1 MGRILF
7 LNRREVFCLQHF
19 YTVRHNETVNDIA
32 QRWKVPVASI
42 IASNN
47 LQATHTI
54 SVGEQL
60 SIPPGVNEY
69 HVQSGD
75 SVYRIA
81 QLYGLPISV
90 IVEANKL
97 TPPYLLHVNQVLK
110 IPPGVPYY
118 VVQKGDSLYEIAQ
131 RYNVLT
137 DNRSNTD
144 AIQKL
149 NNLTNDSISPGMKL
163 KIPFI
168 PPGGSG
174 FIAYT
179 GNHEG
184 QFDLWT
190 YDLRNGETKQLTNG
204 LGDSFSIPMWSPDS
218 SRIAFVGKDRVVYV
232 IYVTSGSIGAIDQLT
247 EGGDFSL
254 DWSPDSVHLAYAARG
269 IIQVYNTTLHVGTI
283 VEQPG
288 ASNVNWFP
296 NGEELLFQ
304 ALDAS
309 GVSQLYR
316 CQLIG
321 TAKEQ
326 ITHNE
331 DGLLQNVLLSPDG
344 SFVLYTTPGA
354 SISII
359 NTIEL
364 ASGKVYEV
372 KGGPQSK
379 NYYPKWS
386 PDSLKIAYSAT
397 DFANNS
403 YFSQI
408 RTVNRKGDNDH
419 IWAISNCFSTPVT
432 WSPDG
437 FKLAYLSGC
446 SSAEFAKELWMIDLK
461 HPAPIQLLEGF
472 TITSLEWSPEPILDL
487 NEKDYTNEAF
497 DVNFQYPA
505 GWKGR
510 MQFNSS
516 LVNDE
521 RYVGDDGF
529 FQISAIF
536 GSEDIND
543 ICHDEAFQEL
553 RPYGTTP
560 EIKPSE
566 NQYIEAC
573 TILPSSD
580 QPAEM
585 NGQAA
590 YIIKYPDPIE
600 LDGNTYNY
608 FILWADKNHID
619 RISSTLLFLP

>member
-1 MGRILF
+1 M
-7 LNRREVFCLQHF
+7 QYF
-19 YTVRHNETVNDIA
+19 YTVRHNETLKDIA
-32 QRWKVPVASI
+32 KRWHVPVASI

-47 LQATHTI
+47 LQAPYTI

-60 SIPPGVNEY
+60 SIPSGVNLY

-81 QLYGLPISV
+81 QLFGLPITV

-97 TPPYLLHVNQVLK
+97 TSPYLLHVNQVLK
-110 IPPGVPYY
+110 IPPGVSYY
-118 VVQKGDSLYEIAQ
+118 VVQKGDSLYKIAQ
-131 RYNVLT
+131 RYNVVT
-137 DNRSNTD
+137 ENRINTG

-149 NNLTNDSISPGMKL
+149 NNLPQDTIGPGMKL
-163 KIPFI
+163 KIPYGS
-168 PPGGSG
+168 PGGSG
-174 FIAYT
+174 FIAYNSNR
-179 GNHEG
+179 GG
-184 QFDLWT
+184 QFDIWT
-190 YDLRNGETKQLTNG
+190 YNLRTGENLQLTNG
-204 LGDSFSIPMWSPDS
+204 LGDSFSNPTWSPDS
-218 SRIAFVGKDRVVYV
+218 SRIAFVGKNRVVYV

-269 IIQVYNTTLHVGTI
+269 VIQVYNTTLHDGTI

-288 ASNVNWFP
+288 ASEISWFP

-309 GVSQLYR
+309 GISQLYR
-316 CQLIG
+316 CRIIG
-321 TAKEQ
+321 TEKEQ
-326 ITHNE
+326 ITDNE
-331 DGLLQNVLLSPDG
+331 NGLLQNVQLSPDG
-344 SFVLYTTPGA
+344 TFVLYTTPGA

-364 ASGKVYEV
+364 STGKVYEI
-372 KGGPQSK
+372 KGGPEAK
-379 NYYPKWS
+379 NYYPVWS
-386 PDSLKIAYSAT
+386 PDSLSIAYSAT
-397 DFANNS
+397 NLANNS

-408 RTVNRKGDNDH
+408 RSVDRKGADDR
-419 IWAISNCFSTPVT
+419 IWAVSSCFSTPVT

-437 FKLAYLSGC
+437 LRIAYLSGC
-446 SSAEFAKELWMIDLK
+446 SGTEFAKEMWMIELA
-461 HPAPIQLLEGF
+461 HPVPTRLLEGF
-472 TITSLEWSPEPILDL
+472 TIMSLNWSPEPILDL
-487 NEKDYTNEAF
+487 AEKDYTNEAF

-505 GWKGR
+505 SWKR
-510 MQFNSS
+510 ET
-516 LVNDE
+516 DE
-521 RYVGDDGF
+521 RYVGNDGF

-536 GSEDIND
+536 GSENIED

-553 RPYGTTP
+553 RPYGSTP
-560 EIKPSE
+560 KIIPFE

-573 TILPSSD
+573 TILPSAD

-590 YIIKYPDPIE
+590 YIVKYPEPIE
-600 LDGNTYNY
+600 LNGNTYNY
-608 FILWADKNHID
+608 FILWADKDHIG

>member
-1 MGRILF
+1 MQYF
-7 LNRREVFCLQHF
+7 H
-19 YTVRHNETVNDIA
+19 TVRHKETLKDIA
-32 QRWKVPVASI
+32 KRWQVPVTSI

-47 LQATHTI
+47 LKAPHTI

-60 SIPPGVNEY
+60 SIPAGVKEY
-69 HVQSGD
+69 HVRTGD

-81 QLYGLPISV
+81 QLYGLPISI

-97 TPPYLLHVNQVLK
+97 TPPYLLYENQVLK
-110 IPPGVPYY
+110 IPPGVPFY
-118 VVQKGDSLYEIAQ
+118 VVEEGDSLDKIAR

-137 DNRSNTD
+137 GKRSDID

-149 NNLTNDSISPGMKL
+149 NKLQNTTISPGMKL
-163 KIPFI
+163 NIPYV
-168 PPGGSG
+168 PPGNSG

-179 GNHEG
+179 SNRGG
-184 QFDLWT
+184 QFDIWT
-190 YDLRNGETKQLTNG
+190 YNLRNGENNQLTSG
-204 LGDSFSIPMWSPDS
+204 LGDLFSIPIWSPDS
-218 SRIAFVGKDRVVYV
+218 SRIAFVGKNRIIYV

-247 EGGDFSL
+247 DGEDFGL
-254 DWSPDSVHLAYAARG
+254 DWSPDSVHLAYVARG
-269 IIQVYNTTLHVGTI
+269 NIQVYNTTLHEGTI

-288 ASNVNWFP
+288 ASEVSWFP
-296 NGEELLFQ
+296 SGEELLFQ

-309 GVSQLYR
+309 GVSQLYKSG
-316 CQLIG
+316 LIG

-331 DGLLQNVLLSPDG
+331 NGLLQNVQLSPDG

-359 NTIEL
+359 HTIDL
-364 ASGKVYEV
+364 ATGQVYEI

-379 NYYPKWS
+379 NYYPDWS
-386 PDSLKIAYSAT
+386 PDSLNIAYSAT

-408 RTVNRKGDNDH
+408 RTVNRKGSNDQ

-437 FKLAYLSGC
+437 SKLAYLSGC
-446 SSAEFAKELWMIDLK
+446 SETEFAKEMWMIDLT
-461 HPAPIQLLEGF
+461 HPAPIKLLDGF
-472 TITSLEWSPEPILDL
+472 TITSLNWSPKPVLDL
-487 NEKDYTNEAF
+487 AKKDYTNEAF

-505 GWKGR
+505 DWEK
-510 MQFNSS
+510 
-516 LVNDE
+516 VNDV

-529 FQISAIF
+529 FQISAIY
-536 GSEDIND
+536 GSENIDE
-543 ICHDEAFQEL
+543 ICHDEAFQKL
-553 RPYGTTP
+553 KPYGSTP
-560 EIKPSE
+560 KIIPSE

-580 QPAEM
+580 QPREM
-585 NGQAA
+585 NEQAA
-590 YIIKYPDPIE
+590 YIVKYPEPIE
-600 LDGNTYNY
+600 LDGNLYNY
-608 FILWADKNHID
+608 IILWADKNHID
-619 RISSTLLFLP
+619 AISSTLLFLP

>member
-1 MGRILF
+1 M
-7 LNRREVFCLQHF
+7 QYF
-19 YTVRHNETVNDIA
+19 YTVRHNETLKDIA
-32 QRWKVPVASI
+32 KRWQVPLASI

-47 LQATHTI
+47 LPAPYTI

-60 SIPPGVNEY
+60 SIPSGVIEY
-69 HVQSGD
+69 RIQSGD

-81 QLYGLPISV
+81 QLFGLPITV

-97 TPPYLLHVNQVLK
+97 TSPYLLHVNQVLK
-110 IPPGVPYY
+110 IPPGVSYY
-118 VVQKGDSLYEIAQ
+118 VVQKGDSLYKIAQ
-131 RYNVLT
+131 RYNVVT
-137 DNRSNTD
+137 ENRINTD

-149 NNLTNDSISPGMKL
+149 NKLPKETISPGMKL
-163 KIPFI
+163 KIPYGS
-168 PPGGSG
+168 PGGSG
-174 FIAYT
+174 FIAYISNR
-179 GNHEG
+179 GG
-184 QFDLWT
+184 QFDIWT
-190 YDLRNGETKQLTNG
+190 YNLRNGENKQLTNG
-204 LGDSFSIPMWSPDS
+204 LGESFSIPMWSPDS

-232 IYVTSGSIGAIDQLT
+232 IYVESGSIGAIDQLT

-269 IIQVYNTTLHVGTI
+269 IIQVYNTTLHEGTI

-288 ASNVNWFP
+288 ASEISWFP

-309 GVSQLYR
+309 GISQLYR
-316 CQLIG
+316 CLVIG
-321 TAKEQ
+321 TDKEQ

-331 DGLLQNVLLSPDG
+331 NGLLQNVQLSPDG
-344 SFVLYTTPGA
+344 TFVLYTTPGA

-364 ASGKVYEV
+364 ATGKVYEI
-372 KGGPQSK
+372 KGGPEAK
-379 NYYPKWS
+379 NYYPVWS
-386 PDSLKIAYSAT
+386 PDSLRIAYSAT
-397 DFANNS
+397 NFANNS
-403 YFSQI
+403 YFSQV
-408 RTVNRKGDNDH
+408 RSVDRKGADDR
-419 IWAISNCFSTPVT
+419 IWAISNCYSTPVT

-437 FKLAYLSGC
+437 LRIAYLSGC
-446 SSAEFAKELWMIDLK
+446 SGTEFAKEMWMIELA
-461 HPAPIQLLEGF
+461 HPVPIRLLEGF
-472 TITSLEWSPEPILDL
+472 TIMSLNWSPEPILDL
-487 NEKDYTNEAF
+487 AEKDYTNEAF

-505 GWKGR
+505 SWKR
-510 MQFNSS
+510 I
-516 LVNDE
+516 NDE

-536 GSEDIND
+536 GSENIND
-543 ICHDEAFQEL
+543 ICHDEAFGEL
-553 RPYGTTP
+553 KPYGSTP
-560 EIKPSE
+560 KIIPLE

-573 TILPSSD
+573 TILPSAD

-590 YIIKYPDPIE
+590 YIVKYPDPIQ
-600 LDGNTYNY
+600 LNGNTYNY